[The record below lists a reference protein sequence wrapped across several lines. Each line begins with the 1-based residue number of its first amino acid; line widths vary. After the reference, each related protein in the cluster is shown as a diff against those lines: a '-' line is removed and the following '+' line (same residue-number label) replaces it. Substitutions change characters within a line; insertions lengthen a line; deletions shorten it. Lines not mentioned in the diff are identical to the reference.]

1 MRLIDRADREGR
13 TAVRMKVR
21 QIYSDPA
28 RVEEMATET
37 RQGQQRRGKAP
48 SDSFVYFAYVAKS
61 GGVSLQGPCDI
72 YSECAQILHTDLR
85 VSHIQLNN
93 NVRLNPAEELCQPR
107 QGFTPP
113 PPPRPPHPIKKNKT
127 VLFSLN

>member
-1 MRLIDRADREGR
+1 
-13 TAVRMKVR
+13 
-21 QIYSDPA
+21 
-28 RVEEMATET
+28 MATET

-61 GGVSLQGPCDI
+61 GGVSLQGPYI

-107 QGFTPP
+107 QGFRFYPTPP
-113 PPPRPPHPIKKNKT
+113 PLLT
-127 VLFSLN
+127 L